1 MTVICTVSLTL
12 CVHCCISSYTT
23 ITTVDSF
30 QGQEKDIMILSCVR
44 APSEGSAS
52 TNTTTNNSSSSSS
65 NNHTLGFVSD
75 WRRLNVAVTRAKFS
89 MWIVGHAKTLQGHSD
104 DWSQLI
110 DDARRRAGRLYF
122 IVLFF
127 TSKCTLT
134 DMLQVLRSDTVC
146 HRYGCLQL

>member
-1 MTVICTVSLTL
+1 VIAA
-12 CVHCCISSYTT
+12 

-44 APSEGSAS
+44 APSEGAAS
-52 TNTTTNNSSSSSS
+52 TDTATNNNSSS

-110 DDARRRAGRLYF
+110 TNARGRAGMLHF

-127 TSKCTLT
+127 TSKCTCT
-134 DMLQVLRSDTVC
+134 DMLLVLYNGHVD
-146 HRYGCLQL
+146 L